1 MTIEQLTHLKE
12 SEDKVEFKEAKNN
25 FPFDGGSHK
34 EQSDRR
40 KCFLGYVVAL
50 SNEGGGM
57 LVFGMTDKEPRN
69 VVGSD
74 FALGLIG
81 NLEDEVYKRL
91 YIRVHC
97 EELLDESGNR
107 ILITHIPTRP
117 PARLMKYEGVAL
129 MRTGDSLRN
138 MSDDEMFKILSEQEP
153 DFSAKICADFTL
165 DKIDDD
171 AFVTLKEKYA
181 FKQKNKAFI
190 HATKEHALI
199 DLGLMID
206 GRLTYAALILLGKQ
220 EVLKKLLPNALVNI
234 EYRNNENQIP
244 FDKRYSI
251 LNPLF
256 KGIDEIWETIQL
268 RNNDNKINQAAY
280 IFDVPFFNEEVIRE
294 AILNAIAHRDYTISS
309 EIVIK
314 QSPES
319 LRVLN
324 PGGFPKGVTLDNLIR
339 INSTPRSRL
348 LTEILEKTGLVERSG
363 QGVDKIYRITLSE
376 GKTEPDYT
384 KSDLFQ
390 VELYLNGKVEDKA
403 FNIFIKNFYDKLQND
418 DLLGPHD
425 IIGLFNIKENKSDKV
440 DKDIIQKL
448 EDFQLIKKSGGIAS
462 NKYVL
467 NDEYYELKNSKS
479 EVAGFRINDLLIVYS
494 VVSENGIAKMGDFVK
509 AFDNDL
515 TRDQVRYLIEQ
526 LTDRALTKYGEGR
539 TTEYSFSKE
548 FKSLDNLIKHLED
561 NQV

>member
-1 MTIEQLTHLKE
+1 MTIAQLTHLKE

-69 VVGSD
+69 VGGSD
-74 FALGLIG
+74 FANGKIG

-91 YIRVHC
+91 NVRVHC
-97 EELLDESGNR
+97 QELFDEKGNR
-107 ILITHIPTRP
+107 VLITHIPTRP

-129 MRTGDSLRN
+129 MRPGDSLRN
-138 MSDDEMFKILSEQEP
+138 MSDDEMYKILSEQEP
-153 DFSAKICADFTL
+153 DFSAKICDNFSI
-165 DKIDDD
+165 DKIDVD
-171 AFVTLKEKYA
+171 AINILKEKYA
-181 FKQKNKAFI
+181 QKQKNKAFLQ
-190 HATKEHALI
+190 ATPEQVLI

-206 GRLTYAALILLGKQ
+206 GRLTYAALILLGKS
-220 EVLKKLLPNALVNI
+220 EVLKQLLPNAQVNI
-234 EYRNNENQIP
+234 EYRNREDQIP
-244 FDKRYSI
+244 FDKRYPI
-251 LNPLF
+251 INPLF
-256 KGIDEIWETIQL
+256 KAIHEIWEIIQL
-268 RNNDNKINQAAY
+268 RNSDNKINQGAY
-280 IFDVPFFNEEVIRE
+280 IFDVPYFNEEVIRE
-294 AILNAIAHRDYTISS
+294 AVLNAIAHRDYTISS
-309 EIVIK
+309 EVVIK

-376 GKTEPDYT
+376 GKSEPDYT

-390 VELYLNGKVEDKA
+390 VELYLNGKMEDKA
-403 FNIFIKNFYDKLQND
+403 FHIFIRNFYERVQNE

-425 IIGLFNIKENKSDKV
+425 VIGLFNIKENKSEKV
-440 DKDIIQKL
+440 DKEIIQKL
-448 EDFQLIKKSGGIAS
+448 EDLQLIKKSGGIAS
-462 NKYVL
+462 NRYVL
-467 NDEYYELKNSKS
+467 NDDYYELKNSKA
-479 EVAGFRINDLLIVYS
+479 EVAGFRINDLSIIYTVLN
-494 VVSENGIAKMGDFVK
+494 ENGIAKMGDFVK
-509 AFDNDL
+509 AFDKDL

-526 LTDRALTKYGEGR
+526 LTGIVLNKSGEGR
-539 TTEYSFSKE
+539 ATEYSFIKE
-548 FKSLDNLIKHLED
+548 FKSVDDLINHLAK
-561 NQV
+561 